1 MKAALIKPLLI
12 NSDIVLFV
20 LMSVFEITIFFTVMS
35 YLNND
40 DPKLY
45 QSAQNSI
52 SEHLFP
58 KRPPAYCVPITNPVE
73 HPYLQISS
81 YPYEDKLPV
90 AIGNLKNYYCS
101 DKHKIILCKLW
112 IEPHTF

>member
-1 MKAALIKPLLI
+1 MKAAL
-12 NSDIVLFV
+12 
-20 LMSVFEITIFFTVMS
+20 VMS

-58 KRPPAYCVPITNPVE
+58 KMFPGVDPQTPTYCVPVTNPVE

-81 YPYEDKLPV
+81 YPYAVYD
-90 AIGNLKNYYCS
+90 IFSHNYNYY
-101 DKHKIILCKLW
+101 I
-112 IEPHTF
+112 